1 MARFSVKP
9 KPVVEK
15 VEPKP
20 AVELGPIADPDHV
33 KYIGF
38 SAAKPKPAEELPDEG
53 HPDENAY
60 IMSRAEVE
68 DSLARA
74 REEELCARDA
84 AVGYDYP
91 PEPPGPPEAA

>member
-1 MARFSVKP
+1 MARFSVK
-9 KPVVEK
+9 KSVVEK

-20 AVELGPIADPDHV
+20 ALELGPIADPDHV

-38 SAAKPKPAEELPDEG
+38 SASKPKPAEEPPAAE
-53 HPDENAY
+53 HPDEHAY

-74 REEELCARDA
+74 REEEGCARDA
-84 AVGYDYP
+84 AMGYDYP
-91 PEPPGPPEAA
+91 PEPPGPFEAA